1 MMSLTGPNGPI
12 DPAAPTPGGPLPAGA
27 IWIDLD
33 DPTAQEAEAVEA
45 ATGIRVPSRAAL
57 SEVEQSSRLRRLKS
71 GGLSLSTPMITFK
84 RMDLSLKPLG
94 FVITRDHL
102 VTIRF
107 HELRSFAAVKQ
118 RVAEQDGDCATS
130 LDLFLLILEELV
142 DNLADMLEEM
152 SGGLGQ
158 LSSRIF
164 DFDTKGGVNE
174 NEGRAPKRR
183 DMALRRL
190 LRAIGRQGKSLAKI
204 RASLLGLERIVKFV
218 KDACPLALGAQQ
230 NPRFDTLANDIASL
244 DEFETRQ
251 SETLQFLLDATLG
264 LISIEQ
270 NNAFRILTVVSVVGI
285 PPTLV
290 ASIYGMN
297 FKDMPELDW
306 AWGYPFGLVL
316 IGLTAVLPALFFR
329 WRGWI

>member
-12 DPAAPTPGGPLPAGA
+12 DVASLAASQPLPAEA
-27 IWIDLD
+27 VWIDLD
-33 DPTAQEAEAVEA
+33 DPTAQEAQAVEA

-57 SEVEQSSRLRRLKS
+57 SEVEQSSRLRRLKA

-94 FVITRDHL
+94 FVITKDRL

-107 HELRSFAAVKQ
+107 HDLRAFATVKQ
-118 RVAEQDGDCATS
+118 RVADQDDSCAAS
-130 LDLFLLILEELV
+130 LDVFLLILEELV

-152 SGGLGQ
+152 SGGLGT

-164 DFDTKGGVNE
+164 DFDTTGVNAE
-174 NEGRAPKRR
+174 DGARPKRR
-183 DMALRRL
+183 DQALRRL

-204 RASLLGLERIVKFV
+204 RASLLGLERIVQFV
-218 KDACPLALGAQQ
+218 KDAWPLAVSAELTS
-230 NPRFDTLANDIASL
+230 RFETLARDIASL

-270 NNAFRILTVVSVVGI
+270 NNAFRVLTVVSVVGI

-297 FKDMPELDW
+297 FKDMPELEW

-316 IGLTAVLPALFFR
+316 IGLAAVLPALFFR